1 MVSSIL
7 VDQEYLDETLEL
19 NRKLQI
25 PDVLWRSI
33 RAPRGG
39 RRGLATKVR
48 HINEGIAQGYY
59 QGTYPFVTRDGL
71 EYAKQWKFQVSNSVL
86 QGATVWEVETS
97 SSEEE
102 VQILERPAAK
112 ARPTP
117 KASEPVQ
124 ILEGTAAKARPTS
137 KASGPVDYPTGSS
150 SSSAVPQAKSSG
162 THQSGARA
170 KPAAKAIKRILRP
183 RLYLPDTV
191 VWFDRGNKA
200 EDIGSGPDPVGVN
213 FKEVSNY
220 SAYRGYKT
228 YVKADSPEYPKF
240 SFFFLTGTR
249 CWIDQR
255 LRGLGT
261 THFRR
266 TPLRSCNVLK
276 GRLSRRGV
284 IETLCQS

>member
-1 MVSSIL
+1 
-7 VDQEYLDETLEL
+7 
-19 NRKLQI
+19 
-25 PDVLWRSI
+25 
-33 RAPRGG
+33 
-39 RRGLATKVR
+39 
-48 HINEGIAQGYY
+48 
-59 QGTYPFVTRDGL
+59 
-71 EYAKQWKFQVSNSVL
+71 
-86 QGATVWEVETS
+86 
-97 SSEEE
+97 
-102 VQILERPAAK
+102 
-112 ARPTP
+112 
-117 KASEPVQ
+117 
-124 ILEGTAAKARPTS
+124 LEGTAAKARPTS

-150 SSSAVPQAKSSG
+150 SSSVVPEAKSSG
-162 THQSGARA
+162 TNQLGARA
-170 KPAAKAIKRILRP
+170 KPAAKAIERILRP

-284 IETLCQS
+284 IETLCQSWLFLI